1 MVPST
6 GGVLPHFGNLL
17 TVSETSFPL
26 PHCALAVLEMF
37 LMCVHEQLGT
47 AQHTH
52 GVRATVTVGSL
63 LSKSDVSQV
72 LRQTPSLTLRLLTR
86 PCSSHPSLMVLL
98 FNACIR
104 DWAILI
110 FISYVKPGSLTAL
123 AN

>member
-1 MVPST
+1 MKSVY
-6 GGVLPHFGNLL
+6 LL
-17 TVSETSFPL
+17 TSFPL
-26 PHCALAVLEMF
+26 LHSALAVLEMF
-37 LMCVHEQLGT
+37 IMSVREQLGT

-72 LRQTPSLTLRLLTR
+72 LRQTPSPLRLLTS

-110 FISYVKPGSLTAL
+110 FISYIKPGSLTAL